1 MVSTVSVS
9 VKILVLPTYGY
20 VMHTSLYNKIRIT
33 SIAMSVC
40 TTVVKVMHCLVSVYI
55 LLLLLLLLL
64 SLLSFSLLYL
74 QLSLY

>member
-55 LLLLLLLLL
+55 LLLLLLL